1 MTVVHKIAEITQ
13 TTAGILTLKG
23 LIKKYRRYFGG
34 RLVYFTHVLLD
45 NLTHTIIGLHW
56 SKISSTYWS
65 AVIFTLKTSVC
76 VVGTVLD
83 DFPLT
88 LWFSHQACIIAKKFD
103 LHLVHHRG
111 SSFKRNREAKG
122 KQYPFYNHPNASFTI
137 SC

>member
-13 TTAGILTLKG
+13 TTPGILTLKG

-56 SKISSTYWS
+56 SKI
-65 AVIFTLKTSVC
+65 FTLKTSVGA
-76 VVGTVLD
+76 VGTVLD

-88 LWFSHQACIIAKKFD
+88 FWFSHQA
-103 LHLVHHRG
+103 
-111 SSFKRNREAKG
+111 S
-122 KQYPFYNHPNASFTI
+122 PNPASLLKSLTYI
-137 SC
+137 